1 MYYALF
7 QLKSTSVASASRPV
21 TSRALRER
29 EEREIARV
37 ILGMCER
44 SDKINLIQN
53 YY

>member
-29 EEREIARV
+29 EERQMARAM
-37 ILGMCER
+37 LGCASGAM
-44 SDKINLIQN
+44 
-53 YY
+53 